1 MPAEQI
7 PLTSWLPTSRR
18 EMEQRGWEQPD
29 VILVSG
35 DAYVDHPAFGAAVIG
50 RVIEDCGLRVVILP
64 QPNWRDD
71 LRDFRRFG
79 PPRLFFGVTAGNMD
93 SMINHYTAGK
103 RLRANDAYTPGGDA
117 GFRPDYAVTVYTKI
131 LKEIYPEVPVVLG
144 GIEASLRRVTHY
156 DYWSDR
162 LLPGVMV
169 DSGADL
175 LLYGMAEQPMRK
187 LLGLLQRGVP
197 WSSLKTLPQT
207 AFTVPAEEP
216 LPKNKHWQT
225 SELASHAECLS
236 DRRLYARNFAKLE
249 KEMNLLQAD
258 RLVQNNG
265 ELKLV
270 INPPLPPITGS
281 ALDAIYDLPF
291 TRLPHPRYR
300 RRGAIPAW
308 EMIRDSIT
316 LHRGCFGGCS
326 FCTIAAH
333 QGKFVSSR
341 SLVSIKRELDQVTAM
356 PGFSGQI
363 SDLGGPSANMY
374 RMQGENMAICERCSR
389 PSCTDPV
396 VCSNLNLDHRPLL
409 EVYQAARQH
418 PGVKQAAVSSGIR
431 YDLLQDRE
439 GNLRDSSCRQYLEE
453 VVKHHVSG
461 RLKVAP
467 EHSEAL
473 PLELVRKPSFD
484 YFVKFKKY
492 FDEAAREAGLQL
504 QLIPYFISS
513 LPGSGE
519 AEMARLALRTKQL
532 GYRLEQIQDFT
543 PTPMTLATAIYY
555 SGLHPETEEPVM
567 TPRTREEKEKQRR
580 YFFWYRSENRRWIRE
595 RLQRL
600 KLPELAEELLTG
612 R

>member
-1 MPAEQI
+1 
-7 PLTSWLPTSRR
+7 
-18 EMEQRGWEQPD
+18 
-29 VILVSG
+29 
-35 DAYVDHPAFGAAVIG
+35 
-50 RVIEDCGLRVVILP
+50 
-64 QPNWRDD
+64 
-71 LRDFRRFG
+71 
-79 PPRLFFGVTAGNMD
+79 
-93 SMINHYTAGK
+93 
-103 RLRANDAYTPGGDA
+103 
-117 GFRPDYAVTVYTKI
+117 
-131 LKEIYPEVPVVLG
+131 
-144 GIEASLRRVTHY
+144 
-156 DYWSDR
+156 
-162 LLPGVMV
+162 
-169 DSGADL
+169 
-175 LLYGMAEQPMRK
+175 
-187 LLGLLQRGVP
+187 
-197 WSSLKTLPQT
+197 
-207 AFTVPAEEP
+207 
-216 LPKNKHWQT
+216 
-225 SELASHAECLS
+225 
-236 DRRLYARNFAKLE
+236 
-249 KEMNLLQAD
+249 
-258 RLVQNNG
+258 
-265 ELKLV
+265 
-270 INPPLPPITGS
+270 
-281 ALDAIYDLPF
+281 
-291 TRLPHPRYR
+291 
-300 RRGAIPAW
+300 
-308 EMIRDSIT
+308 
-316 LHRGCFGGCS
+316 
-326 FCTIAAH
+326 
-333 QGKFVSSR
+333 
-341 SLVSIKRELDQVTAM
+341 
-356 PGFSGQI
+356 
-363 SDLGGPSANMY
+363 
-374 RMQGENMAICERCSR
+374 
-389 PSCTDPV
+389 
-396 VCSNLNLDHRPLL
+396 LL

>member
-7 PLTSWLPTSRR
+7 PLNSWLPTSRR

-103 RLRANDAYTPGGDA
+103 RLRSNDAYTAGGES
-117 GFRPDYAVTVYTKI
+117 GFRPDYAVTVYTRI

-156 DYWSDR
+156 DYWSNR
-162 LLPGVMV
+162 LLPSVLV

-175 LLYGMAEQPMRK
+175 LLCGMGEQPMRK

-197 WSSLKTLPQT
+197 WSSLNTLPQT
-207 AFTVPAEEP
+207 AFTLPAGEP
-216 LPKNKHWQT
+216 LPKNKRWQT
-225 SELASHAECLS
+225 SKLASHEECLR
-236 DRRLYARNFAKLE
+236 DRHVYARNFAKLE
-249 KEMNLLQAD
+249 KEMNLLQAS

-265 ELKLV
+265 ELDLV
-270 INPPLPPITGS
+270 INPPLPPITTD
-281 ALDAIYDLPF
+281 ALDAVYDLPF

-300 RRGAIPAW
+300 RRGPVPAW
-308 EMIRDSIT
+308 EMIKDSIT

-341 SLVSIKRELDQVTAM
+341 SLASIKRELDQVTAM
-356 PGFSGQI
+356 PEFKGQI

-374 RMQGENMAICERCSR
+374 RMQGEDMAICGRCSR
-389 PSCTDPV
+389 PSCTDPT
-396 VCSNLNLDHRPLL
+396 VCGNLNLDHGPLL
-409 EVYQAARQH
+409 EVYQAVRRH

-431 YDLLQDRE
+431 YDLLQDRA
-439 GNLRDSSCRQYLEE
+439 GNLRASSCRQYLEE
-453 VVKHHVSG
+453 VVRHHVSG

-467 EHSEAL
+467 EHSEEL

-492 FDEAAREAGLQL
+492 FDRAARDAGLQL

-519 AEMARLALRTKQL
+519 QEMARLALQTKQL
-532 GYRLEQIQDFT
+532 GYRLEQVQDFT
-543 PTPMTLATAIYY
+543 PTPLTLATAIYY
-555 SGLHPETEEPVM
+555 SRLHPETEEPVM

-580 YFFWYRSENRRWIRE
+580 YFFWYKPENRRWIRE
-595 RLQRL
+595 RLQQL
-600 KLPELAEELLTG
+600 ELTELAEELLSKD
-612 R
+612 